1 MTKPLSPSRSTAE
14 ILLTLLETAAPAA
27 TLAARLQQAVRRLVL
42 DGHASGGARL
52 PSSRALARQARIAR
66 ETVDTAYHQ
75 LELEGFVVRRHG
87 SGTFVAP
94 RDAVLAGSDRRACA
108 SSRGIAGLSERGLSL
123 TAGGGVIDRGRPV
136 PFTLLPDV
144 EAFPLQIW
152 QRIAARAA
160 RGRSRAELLYA
171 EAQGYL
177 PLREEIAHYLAASRG
192 IAASPGQI
200 LVLSSSQQAL
210 GLIAKLVASAGDQIA
225 IEDPGY
231 HGAQMAFRGAGTTLL
246 PISVDQDGLVVERLV
261 KAEGQ
266 VRAVYVTPSNQYPL
280 GVTMSLDRR
289 LALLD
294 WSERSGSWIIEDDY
308 DSEFRYDGRPIAAL
322 QSLNAGGNVLYVG
335 TMTKVLFPGLRIAY
349 LVVPEPL
356 VSAFVA
362 GRSLIDGSAAKFN
375 QVVLAEFMREG
386 HFTAHTRRMRQI
398 YQARRDLFIAAFERH
413 LGDFATCNAPRA
425 GLHVTAQLKRA
436 YDEAETL
443 AVADHA
449 GLALRGLD
457 RLTLGP
463 SSARGWLM
471 GFASRPPQDMENALR
486 HLASALREG
495 SDAPPI

>member
-1 MTKPLSPSRSTAE
+1 MTRPLSSSQSTAE

-27 TLAARLQQAVRRLVL
+27 TLTARLQQAVRQLVL

-52 PSSRALARQARIAR
+52 PSSRVLARQARIAR
-66 ETVDTAYHQ
+66 ETVDAAYQQ
-75 LELEGFVVRRHG
+75 LELEGFVVRRQG

-94 RDAVLAGSDRRACA
+94 RDATLAGFDGRTRT

-144 EAFPLQIW
+144 EAFPLQSW

-160 RGRSRAELLYA
+160 RERSRAELLYG

-177 PLREEIAHYLAASRG
+177 PLREEIAHYLAACRG
-192 IAASPGQI
+192 IAASPRQI
-200 LVLSSSQQAL
+200 LVLGSSQQAL
-210 GLIAKLVASAGDQIA
+210 GLIAKLVASAGDLIA

-231 HGAQMAFRGAGTTLL
+231 HGAQMAFRGAGTALL
-246 PISVDQDGLVVERLV
+246 PIPVDPDGLVVEHLAR
-261 KAEGQ
+261 AEGQ

-294 WSERSGSWIIEDDY
+294 WSEKNGSWIIEDDY

-322 QSLNAGGNVLYVG
+322 QSLNAGGNVIYVG

-349 LVVPEPL
+349 LVVPEHLTP
-356 VSAFVA
+356 AFVA

-398 YQARRDLFIAAFERH
+398 YQARRDLFVAAFARH
-413 LGDFATCNAPRA
+413 LSGIATCNLPRA
-425 GLHVTAQLKRA
+425 GLHITARLQHA

-443 AVADHA
+443 AVAERSGIA
-449 GLALRGLD
+449 MRGLD

-463 SSARGWLM
+463 RSTGGWLM
-471 GFASRPPQDMENALR
+471 GFASRPPQDMENALQ
-486 HLASALREG
+486 HLGSALRK
-495 SDAPPI
+495 AI